1 MASADLTKILLHALD
16 DERKAEAAYA
26 AVIAKFGPIQ
36 PFSNII
42 GAEQRHAVALE
53 RQLRRLAGQPGVEAL
68 AQALLGGVIP
78 LAVGV
83 DAVHEDDDPGQGQAA
98 GYGPWPMAGEQW
110 DGAGDDGR
118 SHGDTWHPQLATGLR
133 LGAAQTH
140 GSLSV

>member
-53 RQLRRLAGQPGVEAL
+53 RQLERLGVAVPSNPWTGKGAAPPSLADACESAIQGEIENVAL
-68 AQALLGGVIP
+68 YDRLIP
-78 LAVGV
+78 MI
-83 DAVHEDDDPGQGQAA
+83 EDPAARQVMVNLQAA
-98 GYGPWPMAGEQW
+98 SRERHLPAFRRCLERER
-110 DGAGDDGR
+110 GR
-118 SHGDTWHPQLATGLR
+118 
-133 LGAAQTH
+133 
-140 GSLSV
+140 GS